1 MHRRNRKVWV
11 LLAVAAV
18 CVGNVAYAHRLK
30 LFATGEGRQIAGYVY
45 FPGGGRAQGLT
56 VTALAPDGSALGKA
70 VTDAQGEFTM
80 PVKFR
85 CDYALVAETEDG
97 HKATFLVEATEL
109 DRDLPPLG
117 TAPPAEAGAQGPAAP
132 TAGEQEPALDEAA
145 RHVSEDRLRS
155 LVDQA
160 VREQVRPLRE
170 QLEGYEERTRF
181 RDVLGGIGYIVGATG
196 LAFYFLGARRQ
207 STASRKGPPG

>member
-1 MHRRNRKVWV
+1 MHRSNGKLWL
-11 LLAVAAV
+11 LLAIATMF
-18 CVGNVAYAHRLK
+18 VGDTAYAHKLK
-30 LFATGEGRQIAGYVY
+30 LFATGEGREISGYVY

-56 VTALAPDGSALGKA
+56 VTALAPDGSELGKA
-70 VTDAQGEFTM
+70 VTDAQGEFTI
-80 PVKFR
+80 PAKFR
-85 CDYALVAETEDG
+85 CDHALVAETEDG
-97 HKATFLVEATEL
+97 HKATFLVEAAEL
-109 DRDLPPLG
+109 DAGLSLLG
-117 TAPPAEAGAQGPAAP
+117 AAPPAEAGAQGPAHSAAGGEAP
-132 TAGEQEPALDEAA
+132 S
-145 RHVSEDRLRS
+145 HVSEERLRS